1 MTDLNEIVEQIDL
14 LEPVPPIAAQIMA
27 LTQDPD
33 SSMSQIADL
42 IRNDPALTANLL
54 RTCNSVFYGLS
65 RHVDSV
71 REAITL
77 VGLDHIVRLVLLNSL
92 SSNFKKEQIGGYG
105 LGEGELWRHAVTSAH
120 VAGILADR
128 FGESRNKH
136 LIFTAAL
143 VKDIGKLILGR
154 FVAFSFE
161 QINILVQSHGNS
173 FNDAE
178 QKVIGMN
185 HEELGAMVARK
196 WNFSPKLIYIIRH
209 HHLTDASARQDLQTS
224 LVYLADIICMLM
236 GVCTGADGLSYR
248 FYGDVLNRLNISEK
262 DLQGI
267 IAQAGKNQPQVE
279 MLLNPIDYF

>member
-128 FGESRNKH
+128 FGESRNKRN
-136 LIFTAAL
+136 
-143 VKDIGKLILGR
+143 GGP
-154 FVAFSFE
+154 E
-161 QINILVQSHGNS
+161 
-173 FNDAE
+173 
-178 QKVIGMN
+178 
-185 HEELGAMVARK
+185 
-196 WNFSPKLIYIIRH
+196 
-209 HHLTDASARQDLQTS
+209 
-224 LVYLADIICMLM
+224 
-236 GVCTGADGLSYR
+236 
-248 FYGDVLNRLNISEK
+248 
-262 DLQGI
+262 
-267 IAQAGKNQPQVE
+267 VE
-279 MLLNPIDYF
+279 F

>member
-1 MTDLNEIVEQIDL
+1 
-14 LEPVPPIAAQIMA
+14 
-27 LTQDPD
+27 
-33 SSMSQIADL
+33 
-42 IRNDPALTANLL
+42 
-54 RTCNSVFYGLS
+54 
-65 RHVDSV
+65 VDSV
-71 REAITL
+71 RDAITL

-128 FGESRNKH
+128 FGESHTKH

-161 QINILVQSHGNS
+161 QINILVHSHGNS

-196 WNFSPKLIYIIRH
+196 WNFSPKLIYIIGH

-236 GVCTGADGLSYR
+236 GICTGADGLSYR

-262 DLQGI
+262 DMQGI